1 MDSSRKQERMRLQ
14 LDRDECKI
22 KRLALKAKENL
33 RAVVAQNKDAS
44 VEKGQITEKYFAFS
58 KG

>member
-1 MDSSRKQERMRLQ
+1 LGG
-14 LDRDECKI
+14 DECNSR
-22 KRLALKAKENL
+22 RLVFKAKENL
-33 RAVVAQNKDAS
+33 SPVVAQNKDAS